1 MNTNYYSRSNFRRAF
16 TLVELLVVIAI
27 IGILIGML
35 LPAVQQVREAA
46 RRTQCANNIRQIAL
60 AAHNHESAFMYFP
73 SPAAS
78 SLEGYSLISKTLP
91 YVEQANLHAQFD
103 FEQDLLQGF
112 PWAPTINPIYESLAS
127 QRVPVLECPS
137 DGGNPWL
144 EEDGAV
150 WAGSNYFGNSGTAT
164 GVLYVTSQPT
174 DGVFWRGSR
183 TGFGELTDGSSNTVL
198 FAETRFGLRGDETSE
213 LIDAQTQMARV
224 SGGAPGSISAEDL
237 VSQTATRF
245 EGRRAGQWMRNLP
258 YQGMINAFFRPN
270 SAQPDVAFHGDF
282 MSAARS
288 NHPGGVNVS
297 RCDGSVSFI
306 SESVELGTWRNFFDR
321 NDGQVLGEF

>member
-1 MNTNYYSRSNFRRAF
+1 MSLKHNKYRLAAF

-46 RRTQCANNIRQIAL
+46 RRTQCANNIRQLAL
-60 AAHNHESAFMYFP
+60 AALNYESAHQHFP
-73 SPAAS
+73 TPAAG
-78 SLEGYSLISKTLP
+78 SLEGYSLIARTLP
-91 YVEQANLHAQFD
+91 MVEQANLHALLD
-103 FEQDLLQGF
+103 FEQDLLQGV
-112 PWAPTINPIYESLAS
+112 PWRPTINPFYTDLVS

-137 DGGNPWL
+137 DNGIPFL
-144 EEDGAV
+144 EENGAT

-174 DGVFWRGSR
+174 DGVFWRGSEV
-183 TGFGELTDGSSNTVL
+183 GFGEMTDGSSNTAL
-198 FAETRFGLRGDETSE
+198 FAETLFGLRGDSTTE

-224 SGGAPGSISAEDL
+224 NGGAPGSVTAEVL
-237 VSQTATRF
+237 VAQTPTRY
-245 EGRRAGQWMRNLP
+245 EGRRAGQWIRNLP
-258 YQGMINAFFRPN
+258 YQGMVNAFFTPN
-270 SAQPDVAFHGDF
+270 SSRPDVSFHGDS

-297 RCDGSVSFI
+297 RCDGSVVFV
-306 SESVELGTWRNFFDR
+306 SESVDLPTWRNFFSR
-321 NDGQVLGEF
+321 NDGQVLGELQ